1 MDLLL
6 TKRPPF
12 EPKFQ
17 FVIEFKYLKKE
28 EGHKAETVKQQAIQ
42 QLQAYLKYDDKLQ
55 KLENLKAYV
64 IVFVGNKGE
73 IVEL

>member
-1 MDLLL
+1 MSGWE
-6 TKRPPF
+6 F

-28 EGHKAETVKQQAIQ
+28 FAHKAENVKRQAMQ
-42 QLQAYLKYDDKLQ
+42 QLKSYLQHEEKLQ

-64 IVFVGNKGE
+64 IIFVGNKGE
-73 IVEL
+73 IIEL